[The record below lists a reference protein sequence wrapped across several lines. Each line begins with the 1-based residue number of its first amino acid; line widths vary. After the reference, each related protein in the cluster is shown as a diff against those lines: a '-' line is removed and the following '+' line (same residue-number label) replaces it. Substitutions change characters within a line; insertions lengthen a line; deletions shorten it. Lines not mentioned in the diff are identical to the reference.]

1 MERQILLLGD
11 PRLYEVSE
19 EVTREELE
27 EYLSPGNTITVKYVY
42 DTTGEYTW
50 NIMLPVLTVTG
61 RSK

>member
-27 EYLSPGNTITVKYVY
+27 ELAP
-42 DTTGEYTW
+42 
-50 NIMLPVLTVTG
+50 
-61 RSK
+61 